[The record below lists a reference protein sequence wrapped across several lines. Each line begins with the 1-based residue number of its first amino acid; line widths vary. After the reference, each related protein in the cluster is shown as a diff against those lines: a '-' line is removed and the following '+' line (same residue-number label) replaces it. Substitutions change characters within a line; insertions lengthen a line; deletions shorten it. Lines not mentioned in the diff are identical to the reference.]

1 MLESVN
7 KNNYGES
14 YDAVVLEQWKTC
26 VEMANSNTE
35 KRNNANNLFITI
47 NAALFTVVTFAG
59 DYKSI
64 LLSVIGIVVCSL
76 WLTSIRSYRQL
87 SQVKYDIINEIEKQL
102 PLAPFANEWERLR
115 LEHNYVGLTKIEK
128 FLPWLFLVLY
138 AMAILWPLG
147 KFLLTLLCPCMG
159 GSAQ

>member
-1 MLESVN
+1 MLKSVDRDT
-7 KNNYGES
+7 YGDG
-14 YDAVVLEQWKTC
+14 YDATLLEQWKTC

-35 KRNNANNLFITI
+35 KRNNANSLFITI

-64 LLSVIGIVVCSL
+64 LLSAIGIVVCIL

-102 PLAPFANEWERLR
+102 PLSPFTNEWERLR
-115 LEHNYVGLTKIEK
+115 LEHNYVGLTKLEK

-138 AMAILWPLG
+138 AAAILWPLV
-147 KFLLTLLCPCMG
+147 KFLLTLLCPCIG
-159 GSAQ
+159 GST